1 MWNSIVSWFASK
13 GGFAHVI
20 VVAIAALVGA
30 YAAVPAF
37 ATLVN
42 DLYGMTPA
50 WFHEVALA
58 AIGIFMTY
66 FNPTSA
72 KK

>member
-1 MWNSIVSWFASK
+1 MWNAIVNWVTSK
-13 GGFAHVI
+13 GGWAHAIVI
-20 VVAIAALVGA
+20 AIAAVVGA

-42 DLYGMTPA
+42 NLYAMTPS
-50 WFHEVALA
+50 WFHMVALA
-58 AIGIFMTY
+58 AVGIFMTY
-66 FNPTSA
+66 FNPTA

>member
-1 MWNSIVSWFASK
+1 MWQSIVNWVTAQ
-13 GGFAHVI
+13 GGWAHAI
-20 VVAIAALVGA
+20 VVAIVAVIGA

-37 ATLVN
+37 AELVN
-42 DLYGMTPA
+42 NLYAMTPS

-58 AIGIFMTY
+58 AIGIFLTY
-66 FNPTSA
+66 FDPSTS